1 MFPLQVGFGFIVNAA
16 LGITTGTEKSAVEV
30 HVPLVTL
37 NVIRNEPLL
46 VGITLSLVVL
56 PNVPVYVP
64 PVMDQL

>member
-16 LGITTGTEKSAVEV
+16 LGIATGTEKTAVEV

-37 NVIRNEPLL
+37 KVIRNDPLL

-56 PNVPVYVP
+56 PNVPV
-64 PVMDQL
+64 